1 MPAENRDVYSGSNHL
16 PPRPQTRSNS
26 LRTRP
31 SRSSTDN
38 HILHRTL
45 ASRSPSSSSII
56 RRRRESSIQQNDRLK
71 KSAYSSIINTNSRSS
86 SGLTSINNSR
96 YVDSLH
102 NNEDDDECDMRS
114 DTVSVIELNNQ
125 NRLVNENIN
134 SNKLPFEID
143 EHTTQKK
150 TTTASGKKLSTEVY
164 QLFEKQSE
172 GMHKCTLCIN
182 ELKVIKQTGRGTANL
197 RSHLL
202 VHKLTDYAFK
212 SQEEQRVLKINKTSS
227 NHLAV
232 PRKREIDEAVLNCI
246 VEGGLPFNLF
256 NHDAIIKLL
265 DLLEPG
271 YKPPD
276 RGTLSLRLH
285 NQYHH
290 HILDLKSVLPH
301 IGPIAFTSD
310 LWKDVSRQHIIS
322 LSLHT
327 FSMEFDFV
335 SLPLSFHQ
343 FNEQKLA
350 VNIRSFFEYEKER
363 FGLGTRIL
371 SGITT
376 DNGPDIKSG
385 ASSSV
390 LGPRYAC
397 LAHCLNLVVHHGTCV
412 WDLPNPKRFPFDS
425 MYEEVTTSLVDD
437 EDDEMTSEIP
447 PDSSIAFMVN
457 EECSLDGNARYSGDY
472 SAFHMVEENVSSEKP
487 ITNED
492 IYNLLIRIHRLVQ
505 KVRTFVSIARLVGSI
520 QRYVYERI
528 GPNKGGFILDVKVRW
543 NSTFK
548 MIDRLL
554 NLRSLVDEIF
564 AKRDFNGLTS
574 AQETKLR
581 SIMFTYDDWE
591 LLTALHDC
599 LSPFDKATTIL
610 SGDYPTQSMSYFVL
624 QTLKENVQQKFNP
637 TYYHTIINKSLNFQ
651 SEYYLEDFLPGA
663 QKLAMKVAAFLD
675 PLFHGDLILYK
686 EDYEAAKQLLT
697 QNMQQMDLTS
707 PDTSTIFSSSTS
719 QALSSTTNSDRMM
732 SFKSSLMNVTR
743 KKASPPLSFQPVSVD
758 LEMAIFLNLIRDN
771 ESMDFQMFW
780 KNNARALPR
789 LNQLARRYNIIPA
802 TSVYLEQQF
811 SVAGA
816 IKNIRR
822 ASMSSLSLRSLI
834 ILKKK
839 DKIEKIRLFAHKQ

>member
-172 GMHKCTLCIN
+172 GMYKCTLCIN
-182 ELKVIKQTGRGTANL
+182 EL
-197 RSHLL
+197 
-202 VHKLTDYAFK
+202 
-212 SQEEQRVLKINKTSS
+212 
-227 NHLAV
+227 
-232 PRKREIDEAVLNCI
+232 
-246 VEGGLPFNLF
+246 
-256 NHDAIIKLL
+256 
-265 DLLEPG
+265 
-271 YKPPD
+271 KPPD

-310 LWKDVSRQHIIS
+310 LWKD
-322 LSLHT
+322 
-327 FSMEFDFV
+327 
-335 SLPLSFHQ
+335 
-343 FNEQKLA
+343 
-350 VNIRSFFEYEKER
+350 
-363 FGLGTRIL
+363 
-371 SGITT
+371 
-376 DNGPDIKSG
+376 
-385 ASSSV
+385 
-390 LGPRYAC
+390 
-397 LAHCLNLVVHHGTCV
+397 
-412 WDLPNPKRFPFDS
+412 
-425 MYEEVTTSLVDD
+425 
-437 EDDEMTSEIP
+437 
-447 PDSSIAFMVN
+447 
-457 EECSLDGNARYSGDY
+457 
-472 SAFHMVEENVSSEKP
+472 
-487 ITNED
+487 
-492 IYNLLIRIHRLVQ
+492 
-505 KVRTFVSIARLVGSI
+505 
-520 QRYVYERI
+520 
-528 GPNKGGFILDVKVRW
+528 VRW

-651 SEYYLEDFLPGA
+651 SEYYLDDFLPGA